1 MNKSPP
7 NNQVHLTDQLK
18 HLYTGAVHD
27 VLRSLG
33 VVNFVLPQHIR
44 LINPAHKMAGPIWT
58 VSGKIDTSISA
69 HETLLG
75 WTGLLSKAPN
85 GHVVVCQPNNQEV
98 ALMGELSAETLQN
111 KGVLGYFVDGGCRDT
126 DFILKLGFPVAHTFF
141 TPADI
146 VARWIPD
153 SFEQPIKIGSVLIN
167 TGDFL
172 LSDRDGSIVIP
183 RAIVSDVIQKTIEVT
198 LTENQVR
205 EAIRSGVD
213 PVEAYLQFGK
223 F

>member
-1 MNKSPP
+1 MN
-7 NNQVHLTDQLK
+7 NTELTNQLK

-27 VLRSLG
+27 VLRG
-33 VVNFVLPQHIR
+33 MGQHNFVLPHHIK
-44 LINPAHKMAGPIWT
+44 LLDPEQKIAGPIWT
-58 VSGKIDTSISA
+58 VSGRIDTSKTA

-75 WTGLLSKAPN
+75 WTGLLSKAPK
-85 GHVVVCQPNNQEV
+85 GYVVVCQPNNQEV

-111 KGVLGYFVDGGCRDT
+111 KGVLGYYVDGGCRDT
-126 DFILKLGFPVAHTFF
+126 DFILKMGFPVAHSFF

-146 VARWIPD
+146 VGRWIPD
-153 SFEQPIKIGSVLIN
+153 SFESTIKIGVVTIN
-167 TGDFL
+167 NGDFL

-183 RAIVSDVIQKTIEVT
+183 KGIVSEVIQKTVEVT

-205 EAIRSGVD
+205 EAIRAGVD
-213 PVEAYLQFGK
+213 PVEAYTRYGK